1 MKSWLARQYSQLFPA
16 GKVNADMK
24 RIRQFLRDE
33 SGPTVA
39 EYAVMLA
46 CIIAM
51 CVAGVTLVG
60 GGSSNFWDNNHI
72 QLDAALGG
80 GS

>member
-1 MKSWLARQYSQLFPA
+1 
-16 GKVNADMK
+16 MK

-33 SGPTVA
+33 SGPTVV
-39 EYAVMLA
+39 EYAVMLG
-46 CIIAM
+46 CIIAI

-60 GGSSNFWDNNHI
+60 GGSMNFWQVN
-72 QLDAALGG
+72 QTELDAALGG